1 MADESFDPIV
11 EHIHERID
19 EEYDKDKQQ
28 QPQSSG
34 LMSLG
39 SLVLLLGLVLVVVV
53 VGMQLVNQ
61 NRGQPTNGPAPDFA
75 VTTFDGELFSLAEQ
89 RGSVVVLNFW
99 GSWCGPC
106 RAEAP
111 SLEAIY
117 DEYRDQG
124 VVFIGITYLDED
136 ADSLQF
142 IEEYDITYPNAPDS
156 QLTVAD
162 DYRIDGA
169 PETFVINQD
178 GEIVRFFYGPIYEGS
193 IHPDQLTDLL
203 DELLAT
209 TES

>member
-1 MADESFDPIV
+1 MSDESFDTSPDDS
-11 EHIHERID
+11 HERID
-19 EEYDKDKQQ
+19 EEHYNDNPQ
-28 QPQSSG
+28 QPRSSG

-117 DEYRDQG
+117 EEYRDRG
-124 VVFIGITYLDED
+124 VVFVGITYLDED
-136 ADSLQF
+136 EDSLQF
-142 IEEYDITYPNAPDS
+142 IDEYDITYPNAPDS

-178 GEIVRFFYGPIYEGS
+178 GEIVRFFYGPIYVGS